1 MALSGGRDGDRG
13 ENTVG
18 GHHQGGS
25 SSPGGSSSSS
35 SGSSSQLVTGPTLG
49 SLYRST
55 RDEYGR
61 YGNREQ
67 RCGSCGG
74 GGGSG
79 TGYADRDM
87 RSYGRPLGVHGYYAG
102 RGSIYDDRNWYY
114 RPEGGYY
121 DDRMSS
127 RGGGDGYYSSMRPNY
142 MGMMMGYDDRYM
154 NRYDDRYYP
163 MSTRGYYDNRPAY
176 PTAGA
181 GVDPYAMRGYPAAPA
196 PAAGAY
202 PGYRGNGYDNLDP
215 QYDYYMMLAKGGGA
229 GGAGGY
235 GNRGGYYGTSGAYGG
250 GYEDRNRVG
259 YGYDHKNFRPWDETY
274 RYNVD

>member
-1 MALSGGRDGDRG
+1 MHQLVHSPVIIIIIIRMKFYLFVRCYFLIKPLSLSLHPLLLKQLLTCALVASLASGASLSGGRDGDRG

-25 SSPGGSSSSS
+25 SSPSSSSS

-74 GGGSG
+74 GSGS
-79 TGYADRDM
+79 GYADRDM

-142 MGMMMGYDDRYM
+142 MGMMMG
-154 NRYDDRYYP
+154 
-163 MSTRGYYDNRPAY
+163 
-176 PTAGA
+176 
-181 GVDPYAMRGYPAAPA
+181 
-196 PAAGAY
+196 
-202 PGYRGNGYDNLDP
+202 
-215 QYDYYMMLAKGGGA
+215 
-229 GGAGGY
+229 
-235 GNRGGYYGTSGAYGG
+235 
-250 GYEDRNRVG
+250 
-259 YGYDHKNFRPWDETY
+259 
-274 RYNVD
+274 